1 MSWFAEHLH
10 DVVTLRKDDAV
21 DGASGRKAQ
30 LETYGDGLKTMF
42 LKRGSGLNE
51 LQCFGW
57 VDMLRFQ
64 QGFRRTTT

>member
-30 LETYGDGLKTMF
+30 FETYGDGLKTMKLSKPF
-42 LKRGSGLNE
+42 
-51 LQCFGW
+51 
-57 VDMLRFQ
+57 
-64 QGFRRTTT
+64 